1 MRRSDYDDEEP
12 EELYFDDDM
21 MLAWTVY
28 QAASTQWRVGMNGAT
43 GIDYSVLPFLFDVYN
58 IKDKEMVLNDLR
70 ILEFKALDMMQRMK
84 KK

>member
-12 EELYFDDDM
+12 EELFFDDDM

-58 IKDKEMVLNDLR
+58 VKDKEMALNDLR
-70 ILEFKALDMMQRMK
+70 ILECKALEMMQVRQK
-84 KK
+84 

>member
-1 MRRSDYDDEEP
+1 MRRSDYDEEEP

-58 IKDKEMVLNDLR
+58 VKDKEMTLNDLR
-70 ILEFKALDMMQRMK
+70 ILECKALEMMQVRQK
-84 KK
+84 

>member
-1 MRRSDYDDEEP
+1 MRRSDYEDEEP

-28 QAASTQWRVGMNGAT
+28 QATSTQWRVGMNGAT

-58 IKDKEMVLNDLR
+58 VKDKEMTLNDLR
-70 ILEFKALDMMQRMK
+70 ILECKALEMMQVRQK
-84 KK
+84 

>member
-58 IKDKEMVLNDLR
+58 VKDKEMTLNDLR
-70 ILEFKALDMMQRMK
+70 ILECKALEMMQVRQK
-84 KK
+84 

>member
-12 EELYFDDDM
+12 EELFFDDDM

-28 QAASTQWRVGMNGAT
+28 QAASTQWRVGINGAT

-58 IKDKEMVLNDLR
+58 VNDKEMTLNDLR
-70 ILEFKALDMMQRMK
+70 ILECKALEMMQVRQK
-84 KK
+84 

>member
-1 MRRSDYDDEEP
+1 MRRSDYEDEEP
-12 EELYFDDDM
+12 EELFFDDDM

-58 IKDKEMVLNDLR
+58 VKDKEMTLNDLR
-70 ILEFKALDMMQRMK
+70 ILECKALEMMQVRQK
-84 KK
+84 

>member
-12 EELYFDDDM
+12 EELFFDDDM

-58 IKDKEMVLNDLR
+58 VKDKEMTLNDLR
-70 ILEFKALDMMQRMK
+70 ILECKALEMMQVRQK
-84 KK
+84 

>member
-12 EELYFDDDM
+12 EELTFDDDM

-58 IKDKEMVLNDLR
+58 VKDKEMTLNDLR
-70 ILEFKALDMMQRMK
+70 ILECKALEMMQVRQK
-84 KK
+84 

>member
-1 MRRSDYDDEEP
+1 MRRSDYEDEEP
-12 EELYFDDDM
+12 EELSFDDDM

-58 IKDKEMVLNDLR
+58 VKDKEMTLNDLR
-70 ILEFKALDMMQRMK
+70 ILECKALEMMQVRQK
-84 KK
+84 

>member
-1 MRRSDYDDEEP
+1 MRRSDYEDEEP

-58 IKDKEMVLNDLR
+58 VKDKEMTLNDLR
-70 ILEFKALDMMQRMK
+70 ILECKALEMMQVRQK
-84 KK
+84 

>member
-1 MRRSDYDDEEP
+1 MRRSDYEDEEL
-12 EELYFDDDM
+12 EELFFDDDM

-58 IKDKEMVLNDLR
+58 VKDKEMTLNDLR
-70 ILEFKALDMMQRMK
+70 ILECKALEMMQVRQK
-84 KK
+84 

>member
-1 MRRSDYDDEEP
+1 MRRSDYEDEEP
-12 EELYFDDDM
+12 EELHFDDDM

-58 IKDKEMVLNDLR
+58 VKDKEMTLNDLR
-70 ILEFKALDMMQRMK
+70 ILECKALEMMQVRQK
-84 KK
+84 

>member
-58 IKDKEMVLNDLR
+58 VKDKEMALNDLR
-70 ILEFKALDMMQRMK
+70 ILECKALEMMQVRQK
-84 KK
+84 